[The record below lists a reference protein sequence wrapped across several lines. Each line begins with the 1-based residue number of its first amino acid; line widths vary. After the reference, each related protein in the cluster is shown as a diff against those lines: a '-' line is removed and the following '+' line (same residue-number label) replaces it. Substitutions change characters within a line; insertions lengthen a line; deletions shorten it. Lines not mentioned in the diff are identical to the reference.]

1 MSGTISQTR
10 MEVQLRTSLIPTT
23 EKPPVEHTW
32 SVPRIHVGI
41 HNVVDT
47 GLNLHVQ
54 TVTSLPFKFV
64 RAWTTVNDR
73 CDLPYKIYTASPFL
87 TRWYVMGL
95 FANTTRHG
103 TPSLTRWYV
112 LGLFAN
118 STPNVELPPV
128 RPSGVTPRSSVRPEV
143 PPPPGPPPHFSIS
156 ILICTRICYRPP
168 CHPPPPPPPSTRTH
182 IINALQW
189 RLCSMPALAR
199 TFSPRRAGSLSPSR
213 PPPPCPVCGAM
224 WAWLHLTPPA
234 PRSHALALGGDLFSL
249 SLVLHS

>member
-1 MSGTISQTR
+1 MHDCC
-10 MEVQLRTSLIPTT
+10 E
-23 EKPPVEHTW
+23 
-32 SVPRIHVGI
+32 
-41 HNVVDT
+41 
-47 GLNLHVQ
+47 
-54 TVTSLPFKFV
+54 
-64 RAWTTVNDR
+64 
-73 CDLPYKIYTASPFL
+73 LPYKIYTASPPRHATPFLTQWYVMGLFANTTRYGTPFL
-87 TRWYVMGL
+87 TRRYVMGL

-112 LGLFAN
+112 LGSFAN

-168 CHPPPPPPPSTRTH
+168 VTPPPPPPPPSTRTH
-182 IINALQW
+182 IISALQW

-234 PRSHALALGGDLFSL
+234 PRSHALAFGRGIFSL
-249 SLVLHS
+249 SLVLHSYKN